1 MDLRIPSGLF
11 FTLLG
16 LILTVMGLFSPGVRA
31 PLTDVNVNL
40 YAGIT
45 MLAFGAVLLLL
56 ARRAAPRPK
65 IAIMDGSR

>member
-1 MDLRIPSGLF
+1 MDLRIPSGLL

-45 MLAFGAVLLLL
+45 MLVFGAVLLLL
-56 ARRAAPRPK
+56 GRRAAT
-65 IAIMDGSR
+65 